1 MQGDIC
7 KNLPRITP
15 DKVSIDMKT
24 GLIAWEEYLTYLL
37 EPKTASPVKF
47 SVNPIP
53 TIGVLLTQT
62 CDVRKGKNL
71 LFAELTTDYS
81 QLDEIRRMS
90 NVLKIAKKKINIIR
104 QETRFHFFPADKSI
118 PVLEKLNLLNFEN
131 IFQVP
136 YDIINSNISVFF
148 VARLKSPARKV
159 LCDKI
164 SRFFTRL
171 AFEEIIFLT
180 DEEIKARISRNKIT
194 QEEAEEVLKL
204 VDRSLEIS

>member
-1 MQGDIC
+1 M
-7 KNLPRITP
+7 
-15 DKVSIDMKT
+15 
-24 GLIAWEEYLTYLL
+24 
-37 EPKTASPVKF
+37 
-47 SVNPIP
+47 
-53 TIGVLLTQT
+53 
-62 CDVRKGKNL
+62 
-71 LFAELTTDYS
+71 
-81 QLDEIRRMS
+81 
-90 NVLKIAKKKINIIR
+90 
-104 QETRFHFFPADKSI
+104 
-118 PVLEKLNLLNFEN
+118 NFEN